1 MMRGGAIKTD
11 RDICRIIEQDTWMMG
26 ILRDVRW
33 LGLPDSWVCAGFVRA
48 KVWDVLHGYEHRSFL
63 PDVDVIYYDNRDV
76 REETEKV
83 LESKLRQ
90 MSPKVPWSV
99 KNQARMHIVDDAPP
113 YSSSFDAIANFPET
127 ATALAVRLT
136 EADTVEL
143 VAPWGVDDL
152 IHLVVR
158 PTPGFD
164 GADAFKSSIYA
175 RRVATK
181 GWQTTWPR
189 LTILRNSR

>member
-1 MMRGGAIKTD
+1 MQDGAIKTD
-11 RDICRIIEQDTWMMG
+11 RDICRIIEQDMWMME

-48 KVWDVLHGYEHRSFL
+48 KVGMSCMATNIGLCRPMWMLSTTTNE
-63 PDVDVIYYDNRDV
+63 DV

-83 LESKLRQ
+83 LESKRRQ
-90 MSPKVPWSV
+90 MSPSVPWSV

-113 YSSSFDAIANFPET
+113 YCSSFDAIANFPET

-143 VAPWGVDDL
+143 MAPWGVDDL
-152 IHLVVR
+152 SIQSVAGLWRIPIGVCFLD
-158 PTPGFD
+158 TKIYK
-164 GADAFKSSIYA
+164 KSA
-175 RRVATK
+175 
-181 GWQTTWPR
+181 
-189 LTILRNSR
+189 